1 LRVFT
6 ADAVVVVATSIVAGA
21 ESRAGAPRSTFV
33 NNSSNKSSDRLRSSP
48 SRLARR
54 LRPPGDFS
62 ADDSSHTG
70 ATGTESL
77 PRSPFAPT
85 AFDFPLA
92 PPPTPTNSLS
102 LNHTPNPS
110 SASFS
115 PPPAT
120 VPAPNANNRSI
131 AALSPCRA
139 LPFAS
144 VVVVAVA
151 VVVVVVVPLGAPYV
165 TRSRCDVSTSASTVT
180 RRPPRARFFPLISL
194 PSLVERSRVVVG
206 VVGVVVVSSRRP
218 VVAPRV
224 ASSSRVVARAALS
237 TRRDDD
243 ARVARRA
250 LARSRASA
258 RARRDAPRRRATPRL
273 SSRALNSTVRDP
285 RRVLKYVTTRS
296 RRRDDDRPFATQEE
310 SLNT

>member
-1 LRVFT
+1 LVCAHTWGGGGFPRPP
-6 ADAVVVVATSIVAGA
+6 
-21 ESRAGAPRSTFV
+21 APRSTFV

-144 VVVVAVA
+144 VVVAVVV